1 MNLEGKLI
9 MILGFVLEAKQANK
23 LLFFWPYMETRV
35 WNSKSEI
42 GESYGVKLKTYLH
55 EPKSQSDII
64 INIRVNLTKLMPP
77 KHKKKTAFKKH
88 LSC

>member
-1 MNLEGKLI
+1 MNLDSKLI
-9 MILGFVLEAKQANK
+9 LILGFVLEAKQANK
-23 LLFFWPYMETRV
+23 LLFFWSYMETSM

-64 INIRVNLTKLMPP
+64 NIRVNLTKHTPP
-77 KHKKKTAFKKH
+77 KHRKKTTFKKH